1 MTDLV
6 RIGALPA
13 AALVL
18 VSGVLGVQ
26 VANGGGSFEPL
37 QSADPCVARTVTSQ
51 ADGMDGLTER
61 LVLLG
66 IDGAAC
72 RLGVSREALTLELA
86 QPGPRTDA
94 EIDALHEGLLSAV
107 ARMKEDGS
115 LPPASELVDE
125 ALDNAELNPLLEVA
139 IRALP
144 DSVIDAA
151 LKTDDVL
158 VRTINDLDLRSV
170 LANLDNEQDLYQ
182 QINAAVTQAVKDS
195 LVDRLRDLLG
205 QTD

>member
-1 MTDLV
+1 VTGLARLAGMPV
-6 RIGALPA
+6 
-13 AALVL
+13 AALAL

-26 VANGGGSFEPL
+26 LANGGGSFEPL
-37 QSADPCVARTVTSQ
+37 RSADPCVERTVTSR

-72 RLGVSREALTLELA
+72 RLHVSREALTLELA

-94 EIDALHEGLLSAV
+94 QVDALHEGLLSAV

-125 ALDNAELNPLLEVA
+125 ALENADLNRFLEIA

-144 DSVIDAA
+144 DSVVNAA
-151 LKTDDVL
+151 LKIDDVL
-158 VRTINDLDLRSV
+158 IRTINDLDLRSI
-170 LANLDNEQDLYQ
+170 LENLDNEQDLYQ
-182 QINAAVTQAVKDS
+182 QINVAVEQAVKDS
-195 LVDRLRDLLG
+195 LVARLRDLLP
-205 QTD
+205 

>member
-1 MTDLV
+1 MSGVV
-6 RIGALPA
+6 RLAGLPVVA
-13 AALVL
+13 VVL
-18 VSGVLGVQ
+18 VSSVLGVQ
-26 VANGGGSFEPL
+26 LASGGGALEPL
-37 QSADPCVARTVTSQ
+37 RSADPCVARTVTSQ

-72 RLGVSREALTLELA
+72 RLHISREALTLELA

-107 ARMKEDGS
+107 ERMKDDGS
-115 LPPASELVDE
+115 LPPASDLVDE
-125 ALDNAELNPLLEVA
+125 ALDNADLNRFLEIA

-144 DSVIDAA
+144 DSVVDAA

-158 VRTINDLDLRSV
+158 VRTIEDLDLRAV
-170 LANLDNEQDLYQ
+170 LANLDDEQDLYQ
-182 QINAAVTQAVKDS
+182 QINVAVEQAVKDS
-195 LVDRLRDLLG
+195 LVARLRDLL
-205 QTD
+205 